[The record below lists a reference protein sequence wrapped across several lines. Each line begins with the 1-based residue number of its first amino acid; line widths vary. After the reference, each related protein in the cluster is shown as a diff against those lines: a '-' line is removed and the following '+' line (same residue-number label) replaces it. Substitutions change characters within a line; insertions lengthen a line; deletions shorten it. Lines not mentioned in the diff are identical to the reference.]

1 MARAARE
8 IGAAIVA
15 IVADGDREIA
25 PLATETIVVPAV
37 PELLSPILAIVP
49 LQLFTYYLAV
59 QRGVNPDTMRADQ
72 PDHGRARALIAL

>member
-1 MARAARE
+1 
-8 IGAAIVA
+8 
-15 IVADGDREIA
+15 
-25 PLATETIVVPAV
+25 VVPAV

-49 LQLFTYYLAV
+49 LQLFTYHLAV